1 MSDFSLTTGF
11 PQAEDTERLLLARLG
26 LRSGL
31 SFRSTSL
38 TTALAS
44 ASRTATTA
52 SADISTAG
60 ARGVLAIL
68 MVTTTDATLNLTL
81 GVSFM
86 VSGQAYTIATTPSL
100 SVASLINRSLIV
112 HPNIA
117 TATPGHLYSWTSSIV
132 QAGIPAT
139 IRLAVGHSNANAITY
154 SVGYILLD

>member
-1 MSDFSLTTGF
+1 
-11 PQAEDTERLLLARLG
+11 
-26 LRSGL
+26 
-31 SFRSTSL
+31 
-38 TTALAS
+38 
-44 ASRTATTA
+44 
-52 SADISTAG
+52 
-60 ARGVLAIL
+60 